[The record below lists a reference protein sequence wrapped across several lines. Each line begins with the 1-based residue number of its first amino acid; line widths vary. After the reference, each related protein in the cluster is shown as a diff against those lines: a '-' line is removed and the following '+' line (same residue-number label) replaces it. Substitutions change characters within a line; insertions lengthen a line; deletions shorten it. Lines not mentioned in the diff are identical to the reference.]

1 MTQNVDFVVLGGMA
15 QQQKTDWSIEV
26 GRRVRAA
33 REAVGATQDELA
45 EAIGA
50 GKPPQ
55 GGKRLSNWESGDR
68 MLPPAFAAAIAER
81 HGLTT
86 DFFYRGNTGGIEHR
100 LITAIEKALAG
111 VQPGKAK
118 RGRPFAKGASSSI
131 SQPDVEE
138 KTIAPAK
145 RQRQRR

>member
-1 MTQNVDFVVLGGMA
+1 MTQNVDFVVLEGMA

-26 GRRVRAA
+26 GRRLRAA
-33 REAVGATQDELA
+33 REAVGVTQNELA

-50 GKPPQ
+50 GKPPL
-55 GGKRLSNWESGDR
+55 GGKRLSNWEAGDK
-68 MLPPAFAAAIAER
+68 MLPPSFAAAIAER

-86 DFFYRGNTGGIEHR
+86 DFFYRGNTGGIEAR
-100 LITAIEKALAG
+100 LITKIEKALAG

-118 RGRPFAKGASSSI
+118 RGRPFAKGRSSSS

-138 KTIAPAK
+138 TTIAPAK
-145 RQRQRR
+145 RRRLAR